1 MDNKRYI
8 AQLAMPEIGFAG
20 QDKISKAKILII
32 GAGGLG
38 CPALL
43 YLAGMGVGTLGI
55 VDNDTVHLSN
65 LHRQILYK
73 EIDIGKPK
81 AEVASEYIRQLNSSI
96 HIIPLVEKITD
107 DNIES
112 ICTNYEII
120 VDCTDNV
127 ESRTTI
133 SNYGNRVGKPVVFGA
148 VQQFEGMVTV
158 FNKQFTFNNLFPENS
173 MEPIISCAQEGILG
187 HVAGQVACLMVN
199 EVVKIIL
206 GLDGVLSGK
215 VLTTNLKSGQQR
227 IYHLNIPTRLI

>member
-1 MDNKRYI
+1 VDNKRYI
-8 AQLAMPEIGFAG
+8 AQLTMPEIGFVG
-20 QDKISKAKILII
+20 QDKISKAKVLVI

-55 VDNDTVHLSN
+55 VDYDTVHLSN

-81 AEVASEYIRQLNSSI
+81 AEVASLYTRQLNSSI
-96 HIIPLVEKITD
+96 NIVPLVERITD

-112 ICTNYEII
+112 ICTDYDIV

-127 ESRTTI
+127 ESRTII
-133 SNYGNRVGKPVVFGA
+133 SGYGKRVDKPVVFGA

-158 FNKQFTFNNLFPENS
+158 FNKQFTFIDLFPENATH
-173 MEPIISCAQEGILG
+173 PNISCSQEGILG
-187 HVAGQVACLMVN
+187 HVAGHVACLMVN
-199 EVVKIIL
+199 EVIKIIL
-206 GLDGVLSGK
+206 GLEGILSGK
-215 VLTTNLKSGQQR
+215 VLTTDLKSGRQR
-227 IYHLNIPTRLI
+227 TFFLNK

>member
-1 MDNKRYI
+1 MENKRYI

-20 QDKISKAKILII
+20 QDKISEAKVLVI

-38 CPALL
+38 CPVLL

-81 AEVASEYIRQLNSSI
+81 AEIASDYIRHLNSSI
-96 HIIPLVEKITD
+96 HIIPLVERITNN
-107 DNIES
+107 NIES

-127 ESRTTI
+127 ESRTTL
-133 SNYGNRVGKPVVFGA
+133 SNYGNRLDKPVVFGA

-173 MEPIISCAQEGILG
+173 ILPNTSCAQEGILG
-187 HVAGQVACLMVN
+187 HVAGHVACLMVN

-206 GLDGVLSGK
+206 GLEGVLSGK
-215 VLTTNLKSGQQR
+215 LLTTNLKSGRQR
-227 IYHLNIPTRLI
+227 IFFLNT